1 MRGEGCSGKCC
12 YFPTQLLRIIS
23 KREDLFYKKGNNFQ
37 ENSAFNCTGNCLNF
51 FFEKLDFPLKGKGIL
66 GLEEK

>member
-1 MRGEGCSGKCC
+1 M
-12 YFPTQLLRIIS
+12 IIS
-23 KREDLFYKKGNNFQ
+23 KTEDLFYKKGNNFQ
-37 ENSAFNCTGNCLNF
+37 ENPDFNCTGNCLKI